1 MSQLW
6 VWIETLAEVGV
17 QELTVDEA
25 RHVISRR
32 LRVGDSLTVFDAQG
46 KTACANVTALVRKSV
61 EVDVGPIDFA
71 TEPHSGFRL
80 ATAIPKGERLSAM
93 LQMWTQLGLEVWQ
106 PLICEDSAIRKL
118 DPDSSRLRRI
128 LIEGCKVARRPWAMR
143 ILPPLELEA
152 ALGSRDPETPLYYA
166 DQSGVRVCFGSE
178 VGWVFVGPEAGF
190 RRAEIERLESAGAKP
205 LSLGPYNLRIETA
218 GVAAMAVFNV
228 SENVLENVPE
238 NALGNVSANRAGK
251 PQAGRLDDGDSK

>member
-6 VWIETLAEVGV
+6 VWIETLAEAGV
-17 QELTVDEA
+17 EKLTVDEA

-46 KTACANVTALVRKSV
+46 KTAYANVTALVRKSV
-61 EVDVGPIDFA
+61 EVDIGPIDFLA
-71 TEPHSGFRL
+71 EPHSGFRL
-80 ATAIPKGERLSAM
+80 ATAIPKGERLSTM

-106 PLICEDSAIRKL
+106 PLICEDSVIRKL

-128 LIEGCKVARRPWAMR
+128 LIEGCKIARRPWAMR
-143 ILPPLELEA
+143 ILPPLELDA
-152 ALGSRDPETPLYYA
+152 ALESRDLETSLYYA
-166 DQSGVRVCFGSE
+166 DRSGVRERFGSE

-190 RRAEIERLESAGAKP
+190 RRAEIERLETEGAKP

-228 SENVLENVPE
+228 SENVSENASENV
-238 NALGNVSANRAGK
+238 STIRAGK
-251 PQAGRLDDGDSK
+251 PQAGRLDDGASK